1 MWMYFISRAAISSFA
16 MGCSCAIAIYTGKT
30 PLKFIKEEK
39 K

>member
-30 PLKFIKEEK
+30 PLKVIKEEK